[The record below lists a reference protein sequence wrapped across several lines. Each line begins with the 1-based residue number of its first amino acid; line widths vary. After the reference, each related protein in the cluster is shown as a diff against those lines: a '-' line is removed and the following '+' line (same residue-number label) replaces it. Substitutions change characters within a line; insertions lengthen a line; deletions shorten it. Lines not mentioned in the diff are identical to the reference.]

1 MVALRQ
7 GCRPG
12 VQRRDGRYNHARP
25 PARAV
30 AGGQQHLCS
39 QRRADR
45 RRAERPSHSRA
56 RADRVCCNL
65 APMPQEMPC
74 LVRIQLLL
82 LPLVLGVAAVP
93 VVHVVAPAPAAPSA
107 PSWPSGGA
115 APVQVVTLHEA
126 LCPDCVAQD
135 WVLYGA
141 KKDLASILN
150 MTTLWW
156 GNAKLRPG
164 AEEIICQHGPVECEA
179 NQFLNCLQ
187 AYHPNLHDEFVH
199 CFDWSLIFGC
209 PGGCPGIV
217 TRLCESERERNGTY
231 AVVFVCAHACVSVRM
246 QRMFVPVCIYG
257 CKRRTDMYFR
267 FVPMCMCPFVCLH
280 QRTHVHMYK
289 RTYTCMYA
297 SAPPPLP
304 LYNKIMQNCSSSLG
318 LDYSAM
324 QKCATND
331 AGVDLV
337 MRARAATAPYKH
349 TYVPW
354 LVINGV

>member
-1 MVALRQ
+1 
-7 GCRPG
+7 
-12 VQRRDGRYNHARP
+12 
-25 PARAV
+25 
-30 AGGQQHLCS
+30 
-39 QRRADR
+39 
-45 RRAERPSHSRA
+45 
-56 RADRVCCNL
+56 
-65 APMPQEMPC
+65 MPQEMPC

-93 VVHVVAPAPAAPSA
+93 VVHVVAPAPAAPAAPAA